1 MKKVFLIITFCMA
14 LTNAKE
20 IEVNLLDFANLASEN
35 SKTDILLSDEIEPNN
50 YYFYT
55 SKNSEIKIGHFRKA
69 IESKGLKLIL
79 TDDFYYVVPK
89 NDENVTFTDK
99 KLRYLPLENNSF
111 NDISGIISARID
123 TNTTYISSTNSAVF
137 MADDE
142 EYSEILEFSKMAD
155 KKLEQVNFKLTIL
168 ETNTNDYRDLGTHIN
183 SLGDL
188 VTHSDLNY
196 FINLIT
202 MPFTAETNIITN
214 KKKGFYGVLSLLE
227 QNGVTTIKQSPFLV
241 AKSGKE
247 VYFSSVENIP
257 YLRNTSSYSNNGTT
271 TQTTYDYK
279 DVGLKIKIRPV
290 VLENMVGF
298 QNIHYG
304 ADIAP
309 LDIGAQYPFGMR
321 VGARGQFYAGEKFFI
336 QPYVFRADKIGLA
349 KVAVGVL
356 LFVQVIPADALKR
369 KGVVHRGD
377 FGAVRHQIVV
387 KMMRRAVVQAAAVG
401 QQKQFFA
408 VFRAPR
414 LDAADIGKIAV
425 VLAL

>member
-1 MKKVFLIITFCMA
+1 MLAFIVVSA
-14 LTNAKE
+14 NE
-20 IEVNLLDFANLASEN
+20 IELNLHDFANLASEN
-35 SKTDILLSDEIEPNN
+35 SQTDILISDEIDPNN
-50 YYFYT
+50 YYFFT
-55 SKNSEIKIGHFRKA
+55 SKNSPIKINHFRKA

-89 NDENVTFTDK
+89 NDENLTFTDK

-111 NDISGIISARID
+111 NDISGIISSRID

-155 KKLEQVNFKLTIL
+155 KNLEQVNFKLTIL

-290 VLENMVGF
+290 VLENMVDF
-298 QNIHYG
+298 DLDLVVE
-304 ADIAP
+304 DIIDNSSLTP
-309 LDIGAQYPFGMR
+309 RTSKKELKSNYS
-321 VGARGQFYAGEKFFI
+321 
-336 QPYVFRADKIGLA
+336 
-349 KVAVGVL
+349 
-356 LFVQVIPADALKR
+356 LKR
-369 KGVVHRGD
+369 GEILVLSGINKNVEYSKRNG
-377 FGAVRHQIVV
+377 IPLL
-387 KMMRRAVVQAAAVG
+387 K
-401 QQKQFFA
+401 
-408 VFRAPR
+408 
-414 LDAADIGKIAV
+414 DIPILKYLFSIEQDYKSTNIITLTIEV
-425 VLAL
+425 N

>member
-1 MKKVFLIITFCMA
+1 MA
-14 LTNAKE
+14 LINAKE

-99 KLRYLPLENNSF
+99 KLRYLTLQNNSF

-168 ETNTNDYRDLGTHIN
+168 ETNSNDYRDLGTHIN

-257 YLRNTSSYSNNGTT
+257 YLRNTSSYTNNGTT

-290 VLENMVGF
+290 VLENIVDF
-298 QNIHYG
+298 DLDLVVE
-304 ADIAP
+304 DIIDNSSLTP
-309 LDIGAQYPFGMR
+309 RTSKKELKSNYS
-321 VGARGQFYAGEKFFI
+321 
-336 QPYVFRADKIGLA
+336 
-349 KVAVGVL
+349 
-356 LFVQVIPADALKR
+356 LKR
-369 KGVVHRGD
+369 GEILVLSGINKNVEYSKRNG
-377 FGAVRHQIVV
+377 IPLL
-387 KMMRRAVVQAAAVG
+387 K
-401 QQKQFFA
+401 
-408 VFRAPR
+408 
-414 LDAADIGKIAV
+414 DIPILKYLFSIEQDYKSTNIITLTIEV
-425 VLAL
+425 N

>member
-1 MKKVFLIITFCMA
+1 MKKLFLIVLAFIVVSA
-14 LTNAKE
+14 NE
-20 IEVNLLDFANLASEN
+20 IEVNLHDFANLASEN
-35 SKTDILLSDEIEPNN
+35 SQTDILISDEIDPNN
-50 YYFYT
+50 YYFFT
-55 SKNSEIKIGHFRKA
+55 SKNSLIKINHFRKA

-89 NDENVTFTDK
+89 NDENVTFADK

-111 NDISGIISARID
+111 DDINGIISARID

-168 ETNTNDYRDLGTHIN
+168 ETNSNDYRDLGTHIN

-247 VYFSSVENIP
+247 AYFSSVENIP

-271 TQTTYDYK
+271 TQNTYDYK

-290 VLENMVGF
+290 VLENMVDF
-298 QNIHYG
+298 DLDLVVE
-304 ADIAP
+304 DIIDNSSLTP
-309 LDIGAQYPFGMR
+309 RTSKKELKSNYS
-321 VGARGQFYAGEKFFI
+321 
-336 QPYVFRADKIGLA
+336 
-349 KVAVGVL
+349 
-356 LFVQVIPADALKR
+356 LKR
-369 KGVVHRGD
+369 GEILVLSGINKNVEYSKRNG
-377 FGAVRHQIVV
+377 IPLL
-387 KMMRRAVVQAAAVG
+387 K
-401 QQKQFFA
+401 
-408 VFRAPR
+408 
-414 LDAADIGKIAV
+414 DIPILKYLFSIEQDYKSTNIITLTIEV
-425 VLAL
+425 N

>member
-14 LTNAKE
+14 LINAKE

-99 KLRYLPLENNSF
+99 KLRYLTLQNNSF

-168 ETNTNDYRDLGTHIN
+168 ETNSNDYRDLGTHIN

-257 YLRNTSSYSNNGTT
+257 YLRNTSSYTNNGTT

-290 VLENMVGF
+290 VLENIVDF
-298 QNIHYG
+298 DLDLVVE
-304 ADIAP
+304 DIIDNSSLTP
-309 LDIGAQYPFGMR
+309 RTSKKELKSNYS
-321 VGARGQFYAGEKFFI
+321 
-336 QPYVFRADKIGLA
+336 
-349 KVAVGVL
+349 
-356 LFVQVIPADALKR
+356 LKR
-369 KGVVHRGD
+369 GEILVLSGINKNVEYSKRNG
-377 FGAVRHQIVV
+377 IPLL
-387 KMMRRAVVQAAAVG
+387 K
-401 QQKQFFA
+401 
-408 VFRAPR
+408 
-414 LDAADIGKIAV
+414 DIPILKYLFSIEQDYKSTNIITLTIEV
-425 VLAL
+425 N

>member
-14 LTNAKE
+14 LINAKE

-55 SKNSEIKIGHFRKA
+55 SKNSDIKIGHFRKA

-290 VLENMVGF
+290 VLENMVDF
-298 QNIHYG
+298 DLDLVVE
-304 ADIAP
+304 DIVDNTTLTP
-309 LDIGAQYPFGMR
+309 RTSKKELKSNYS
-321 VGARGQFYAGEKFFI
+321 
-336 QPYVFRADKIGLA
+336 
-349 KVAVGVL
+349 
-356 LFVQVIPADALKR
+356 LKR
-369 KGVVHRGD
+369 GEILVLSGINKNVEYSKRNG
-377 FGAVRHQIVV
+377 IPLL
-387 KMMRRAVVQAAAVG
+387 K
-401 QQKQFFA
+401 
-408 VFRAPR
+408 
-414 LDAADIGKIAV
+414 DIPILKYLFSIEQDYKSTNIITLTIEV
-425 VLAL
+425 N